1 MYKILWIDD
10 DLTANEAVL
19 DEAHLHQI
27 ELIHFEYSKAGT
39 EYLNKHLHE
48 IDGVI
53 LDAKVKDLSSDE
65 LPSLKGLQRSV
76 NHLSSL
82 SRQIP
87 YCIFTGQKD
96 LQDNKTFD
104 DIYFQV
110 KIFRKGLDNE
120 KMFAYLKEEADK
132 QEFTQIRKDYK
143 DVFDVLTDDYTH
155 SECAELM
162 MNILRGVR
170 NPSAEFNDK
179 LYFTEIRKILEWLFR
194 NANKRGLLHDKCI
207 VDGIVN
213 LTESRSFMAGLPTR
227 YNGVV
232 CKKAHFNKI
241 VAIHTRNILLITGAG
256 SHTTDPELDKNINLT
271 AYRTIIQTP
280 YLLYSLAFQLMDTLL
295 WYKKYADDNPNI
307 EANKGL
313 WSQVDIERW
322 YEGTLGPKNQSGW
335 ADFISDDEATKVGI
349 HPNNQDEAGIV
360 PGDSLR
366 ITIKP
371 YHVNKIEKL

>member
-96 LQDNKTFD
+96 LQDNETFD
-104 DIYFQV
+104 DVYAREQ
-110 KIFRKGLDNE
+110 IFRKGLDNE
-120 KMFAYLKEEADK
+120 KMFAYLKDEADK
-132 QEFTQIRKDYK
+132 QESTQIRKEYK
-143 DVFDVLTDDYTH
+143 EVFEVLTDYAD
-155 SECAELM
+155 SECVEIM
-162 MNILRGVR
+162 MDILKSVK
-170 NPSAEFNDK
+170 NPSEEFNDK
-179 LYFTEIRKILEWLFR
+179 LYFTQIRKILEWLFR
-194 NANKRGLLHDKCI
+194 DANKLGLLHDKCI
-207 VDGIVN
+207 VDGKVN
-213 LTESRSFMAGLPTR
+213 LTQSRSFMAGLPTR
-227 YNGVV
+227 HKGVV

-241 VAIHTRNILLITGAG
+241 IAMHTRNILLITGAG

-271 AYRTIIQTP
+271 AYRTVIQTP

-295 WYKKYADDNPNI
+295 WYKKYADDNQ
-307 EANKGL
+307 NKEVNKEL
-313 WSQVDIERW
+313 WAQVDSERW
-322 YEGTLGPKNQSGW
+322 YEGTLEPASQSGW
-335 ADFISDDEATKVGI
+335 ADFISDDETIKVGI
-349 HPNNQDEAGIV
+349 HPNNQSEAGIV
-360 PGDSLR
+360 PGDSIR
-366 ITIKP
+366 ITIKIH
-371 YHVNKIEKL
+371 HVKKIEKL